1 MKQPNLYL
9 MCGVPGAGKS
19 TWLANNISNNT
30 NSVIVSRDAI
40 RFSLLKEGEDYF
52 AHEKEVVKIFF
63 QNINNALNQGKDVY
77 VDATHLNWK
86 SRKKLIDAIKVSNIK
101 VNAIYFD
108 IPLEVCFKQNNFR
121 SGRACV
127 PNSVIEK
134 MFMDLTDPAADPYH
148 YNSIKYINSNKE

>member
-1 MKQPNLYL
+1 

-40 RFSLLKEGEDYF
+40 RFSLLKESEDYF

-108 IPLEVCFKQNNFR
+108 IPLEVCLKQNNFR

-148 YNSIKYINSNKE
+148 YNSIKYINLNKE